1 MIPGILE
8 VADVAESW
16 IKDVR
21 AYALSQALRG
31 QSFPGWK
38 LVRGKKPARKWKNEE
53 EAKHQLIRAGYEPEV
68 YTETKFKS
76 VTEIEKLVGKQA
88 FSAIF
93 NGLWTQG
100 DGSLTLAPESDKR
113 IEYASADADFSDLV
127 NE

>member
-1 MIPGILE
+1 M
-8 VADVAESW
+8 
-16 IKDVR
+16 
-21 AYALSQALRG
+21 
-31 QSFPGWK
+31 
-38 LVRGKKPARKWKNEE
+38 
-53 EAKHQLIRAGYEPEV
+53 
-68 YTETKFKS
+68 
-76 VTEIEKLVGKQA
+76 TEIEKLVGKQA

>member
-1 MIPGILE
+1 MSEGKRITLQKAAMTETEEKRSVFI
-8 VADVAESW
+8 
-16 IKDVR
+16 
-21 AYALSQALRG
+21 AYAA
-31 QSFPGWK
+31 P
-38 LVRGKKPARKWKNEE
+38 VKNEE

-100 DGSLTLAPESDKR
+100 EGSLTLAPESDKR